1 MLNKRVGSLLLPAI
15 GLSTYDLA
23 ENDMKDVITEGVNQ
37 GVNFIDSAN
46 RYENE
51 EQIGRA
57 IKELG
62 LPRHD
67 IFMGT
72 KMSYKQQ
79 MTQQVCQS
87 VDESLR
93 KLCMEYV
100 DIYMIHSPKSKTYC
114 DDWISLQAEKKKGKI
129 RELAV
134 SNFSSKQIEEIFIAS
149 GEYPV
154 LNQVEVNLLN
164 IPWDTFEYCEHHDIK
179 VQASCPL
186 YRMQLDFGKGSAVH
200 DVMAKYHKTYPQIV
214 LRWLFQ
220 RGLMSVPKTSSVT
233 HLVENIDIFGFEIS
247 EEDLQKLE
255 SMSKSSIS

>member
-1 MLNKRVGSLLLPAI
+1 MLPAI
-15 GLSTYDLA
+15 GLGTYNLA
-23 ENDMKDVITEGVNQ
+23 EIDIKNVIGEGVNQ
-37 GVNFIDSAN
+37 GANFIDSAS

-62 LPRHD
+62 LSRND
-67 IFMGT
+67 FIIGT

-87 VDESLR
+87 VDESLS
-93 KLCMEYV
+93 KLRMEYV
-100 DIYMIHSPKSKTYC
+100 DVYMIHSPKSKTYC

-134 SNFSSKQIEEIFIAS
+134 SNFSPKQLEEIFIAS
-149 GEYPV
+149 GEFPV

-164 IPWDTFEYCEHHDIK
+164 IPWDTLEYCELHDIK

-186 YRMQLDFGKGSAVH
+186 YRMQLDFGKGSIIG
-200 DVMAKYHKTYPQIV
+200 DVMTKYHKTYPQVV

-220 RGLMSVPKTSSVT
+220 RNLLSVPKMSSIA
-233 HLVENIDIFGFEIS
+233 HLLENIDIFGFELS
-247 EEDLQKLE
+247 KEDLQKLE
-255 SMSKSSIS
+255 SLSKG